1 MASLPLKY
9 VYHDLGQGMPVGI
22 KGIVKVNN
30 VKCTRCGLCAK
41 LCPVQAI
48 QLVDG
53 LPKPDSEKCI
63 ACFGCAVICPEK
75 AIEIEIDRTS
85 YRTLQVE
92 HFAKQRTLNA
102 LLGQERQPSSRNQ
115 TG

>member
-1 MASLPLKY
+1 M
-9 VYHDLGQGMPVGI
+9 GI
-22 KGIVKVNN
+22 RGIVKVDYG
-30 VKCTRCGLCAK
+30 KCTRCGLCAE

-48 QLVDG
+48 QLVND
-53 LPKPDSEKCI
+53 LPKPDNERCI

-75 AIEIEIDRTS
+75 AIVVEIDRAS

-92 HFAKQRTLNA
+92 HTVTKQRTLDS

-115 TG
+115 SG